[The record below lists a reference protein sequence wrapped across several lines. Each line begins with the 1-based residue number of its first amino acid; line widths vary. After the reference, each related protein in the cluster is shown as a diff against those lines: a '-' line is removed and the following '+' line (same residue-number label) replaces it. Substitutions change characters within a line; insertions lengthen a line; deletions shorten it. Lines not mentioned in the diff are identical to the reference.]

1 MYNDNKRS
9 PRYFVTESEEKITSF
24 FAIILFNNSI

>member
-9 PRYFVTESEEKITSF
+9 PRYFVTESEEKIARF
-24 FAIILFNNSI
+24 FCYNFI